1 MFIPIPKPIRKYLA
15 ILRGGV
21 SPVIIFLSVM
31 LGFTFGLIPSWSG
44 IHVIAIALIFILNI
58 HIGIFLISAG
68 LGKAICFGAAP
79 VLYHIGAAV
88 ESYLTPL
95 LKLLAAIPIIGITDF
110 GRYAVTG
117 AVVCGPI
124 VGAAGG
130 LLLARTVIGFRRK
143 LLNLEENSEKFK
155 KWYSNRWVRILDR
168 ILIGKRTKDAKALF
182 SAKAK
187 IFRKAGVALAVI
199 LLVTCAVVALL
210 LKDTKVRDYAV
221 ARLTKANG
229 AEVNLETLKLSALTG
244 GASASGIQVTDAE
257 NPQNNQVAIDKIAAD
272 ASVYNLLLGRV
283 VVDQVLVSN
292 VQFNQ
297 RRQTP
302 GKVAEIPPQGP
313 GVFDPC
319 DFKVTVSDIGKLEKY
334 LENAKALREWLQKV
348 GKWLPKSEE
357 QAAAAKEQPVI
368 KYLDYLLARS
378 DAPPSPRFLAKNV
391 LLEKVEIP
399 SLAFGNSTITLQNI
413 NDAPQSAGLP
423 IRLEIK
429 SNDTPMRVNVT
440 FDYSAPGKP
449 PQVTGAFSGLDL
461 STLQSSL
468 SSGAGLAFESGV
480 ASGQFNGQITADFVD
495 LTVDVN
501 IQNMQATAQGDG
513 ILGLGGRT
521 TSEAFKV
528 LKDLKTTIRVVGPVS
543 EPRLAFDV
551 KGLQGSIKEA
561 LVKAG
566 QERLSEEIDKQ
577 LGDKLG
583 DKVPEELK
591 DVLKKPKDLLDGLG
605 GLLGGKKEE
614 DK

>member
-31 LGFTFGLIPSWSG
+31 LGFTFGLIPAWSG

-88 ESYLTPL
+88 EGYLTPL
-95 LKLLAAIPIIGITDF
+95 VKLLAAIPIIAITDF

-143 LLNLEENSEKFK
+143 MLKLEEGSEKFQ

-187 IFRKAGVALAVI
+187 IVRKAGVAIAVI
-199 LLVTCAVVALL
+199 LLVIFGVVASL

-244 GASASGIQVTDAE
+244 HASASGIQITDAE
-257 NPQNNQVAIDKIAAD
+257 NPQNNQVAVDKIAAD

-302 GKVAEIPPQGP
+302 GRVAEIPAEQP
-313 GVFDPC
+313 GIFDPC
-319 DFKVTVSDIGKLEKY
+319 DFKVTVSDIGKMEKY
-334 LENAKALREWLQKV
+334 LENAKAVREWLQKL

-357 QAAAAKEQPVI
+357 QAAAEEQPVI

-378 DAPPSPRFLAKNV
+378 DAPPSPRFLAKNM

-399 SLAFGNSTITLQNI
+399 SLVFGNSTITLQNI
-413 NDAPQSAGLP
+413 NDAPQNAGLP
-423 IRLEIK
+423 IKLEIK
-429 SNDTPMRVNVT
+429 SNDTPMRADVT
-440 FDYSAPGKP
+440 FDYSASDKP

-495 LTVDVN
+495 LTVD
-501 IQNMQATAQGDG
+501 IDIKNMQASAQGDG
-513 ILGLGGRT
+513 VLGLGGRT

-566 QERLSEEIDKQ
+566 QQRLSEEIDKQ
-577 LGDKLG
+577 LGDRLG
-583 DKVPEELK
+583 DKVPEEIK
-591 DVLKKPKDLLDGLG
+591 DVLKKPKDLLDSLG
-605 GLLGGKKEE
+605 GLLGGKKE
-614 DK
+614 